1 MEEQKTPTLPDFPS
15 RQSRAEWLCAL
26 LWLPLHMFALPWLAL
41 LLFPELDDSWL
52 NVSVYLV
59 GAVWMLAT
67 QLRFLRRDFDGLL
80 DRFGRVLL
88 EVALS
93 YGAMLLFNLA
103 LNSLL
108 MLVTDALANPNNN
121 AVMDMARAQDGPITA
136 LAVFLAPLVE
146 ELMFRAGIF
155 GALRRR
161 HRLAAYLVCMLLFA
175 LYHVVGYALY
185 DPTAWVYL
193 LQYLPIAYLLCRVY
207 ERTGTIWAPM
217 LLHGLVNYLSL
228 AALRLLEEL
237 I

>member
-1 MEEQKTPTLPDFPS
+1 MEQQNKPALPDFSS

-26 LWLPLHMFALPWLAL
+26 LWLPVHMFALPRLAL
-41 LLFPELDDSWL
+41 LLYPTLDDTWL

-67 QLRFLRRDFDGLL
+67 QFRFLRRDFDGLL

-108 MLVTDALANPNNN
+108 MLVTDMLSNPNND
-121 AVMDMARAQDGPITA
+121 AVVDMMRVQGGPVTA
-136 LAVFLAPLVE
+136 FAVFLAPLVE
-146 ELMFRAGIF
+146 ELMFRAGVF

-161 HRLAAYLVCMLLFA
+161 NRLAAYLVCMLAFA

-193 LQYLPIAYLLCRVY
+193 LQYLPIAYLLCRIY

-237 I
+237 L